1 MQQSNHLIHFYV
13 FGRVQGVGYR
23 AWTVRTAK
31 QFNLSGWVRNRRN
44 GCVEIY
50 AQGDLKNIELFRQS
64 CLKGP
69 LWSRVDNLMPVSTPD
84 APLFPIEDGI
94 FKQIGTV

>member
-1 MQQSNHLIHFYV
+1 MMNNCILHFYV

-23 AWTVRTAK
+23 AWTVRTA
-31 QFNLSGWVRNRRN
+31 QQYGLYGWVRNRRN

-50 AQGDLKNIELFRQS
+50 VQGHPQTTELFRQM

-69 LWSRVDNLMPVSTPD
+69 LWSRVSNLMPVSIPN
-84 APLFPIEDGI
+84 APIPPIECGI
-94 FKQIGTV
+94 FKQIATV

>member
-31 QFNLSGWVRNRRN
+31 EYGLIGWVRNRRN
-44 GCVEIY
+44 GSVEIY
-50 AQGDLKNIELFRQS
+50 AQGRLENLELFRQA

-69 LWSRVDNLMPVSTPD
+69 LWSRVDNLMPVSIPD
-84 APLFPIEDGI
+84 APLIPIEEGI